1 MPIRIINP
9 KKEAQDIAIE
19 EKFKQEVER
28 LKKTE
33 PEITDV
39 LEALQNLMGYTGD
52 AASVVQS
59 IKNLAERVIS
69 GTLSEEDC
77 SMAQIE
83 NKQLQEELDRLT
95 ASSALAQ
102 IQNRFVTNGKLA
114 LTVMEFPRCVLRAR
128 E

>member
-59 IKNLAERVIS
+59 IKNLA
-69 GTLSEEDC
+69 TC
-77 SMAQIE
+77 SVRYFVRG
-83 NKQLQEELDRLT
+83 RL
-95 ASSALAQ
+95 
-102 IQNRFVTNGKLA
+102 
-114 LTVMEFPRCVLRAR
+114 
-128 E
+128 